1 MSIYKKE
8 IDRTVP
14 ANDDILR
21 ILPEVLDDL
30 GIFHDR
36 EWYFEP
42 ANVRSVHQYYLLP
55 TFNHDPE
62 THGLYEYDI
71 ERDRIVISGTVLN
84 NGNYAI
90 VYRVLYRAVL
100 ERQFAVEMIQ
110 RVQSDGLAKFVDNE
124 AAYEKMRPFLPGHVK
139 FRKLMANCKVSAEL
153 VFAWREQYSVFLV
166 WENPVKATVRRV
178 VMFAIE
184 KERCDERAYRM
195 EHQPELFETGEDN

>member
-8 IDRTVP
+8 IDRTIP
-14 ANDDILR
+14 ANDDIRR

-36 EWYFEP
+36 EWYFDP
-42 ANVRSVHQYYLLP
+42 ANVRSVDQYYLLP

-71 ERDRIVISGTVLN
+71 ERDRIVISGTVLYVRDDN
-84 NGNYAI
+84 VI
-90 VYRVLYRAVL
+90 YRVLYRAVL
-100 ERQFAVEMIQ
+100 ERHFAVEMIQ

-124 AAYEKMRPFLPGHVK
+124 AAYEKMRPFLPGLAK
-139 FRKLMANCKVSAEL
+139 FRKLMANCKVSAEK
-153 VFAWREQYSVFLV
+153 VFAWREQHSVFLV

-184 KERCDERAYRM
+184 KERCDERAYRL
-195 EHQPELFETGEDN
+195 EHQPELFKTEEDN